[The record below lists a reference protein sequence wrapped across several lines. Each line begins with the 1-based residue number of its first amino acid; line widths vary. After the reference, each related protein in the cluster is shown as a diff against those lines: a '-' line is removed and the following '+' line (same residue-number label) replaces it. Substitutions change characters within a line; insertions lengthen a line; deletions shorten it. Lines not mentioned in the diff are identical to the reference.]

1 MELITKLLTVF
12 GLSLVK
18 LWAAIPAGLT
28 LGLNPLV
35 TGIIAAAGT
44 MTSVLIVVA
53 LGDALRKRL
62 LHKKEGILSGH
73 VYNIWCRYGVV
84 GLCLLAPLFGAP
96 FGTALGITLG
106 APKGRLLL
114 WMGIGILIW
123 SAGLTLAGS
132 LGVVN
137 FEALVHGAGEL
148 F

>member
-12 GLSLVK
+12 GLSLIK

-28 LGLNPLV
+28 MGLNPLV
-35 TGIIAAAGT
+35 TGTIAAAGT
-44 MTSVLIVVA
+44 MTSVVVVVA
-53 LGDALRKRL
+53 LGDVLRKRL
-62 LHKKEGILSGH
+62 LHKKEGISSGH

-84 GLCLLAPLFGAP
+84 GLGLTSPLFGAP

-114 WMGIGILIW
+114 WMMIGILIW
-123 SAGLTLAGS
+123 STGLTLAGS
-132 LGVVN
+132 LGVIN
-137 FEALVHGAGEL
+137 FEALVQGAEDL